1 VCRVARPATYTKA
14 CAPPGKSNHNGGLA
28 VDIQDANSWRTA
40 MTNNGWTK
48 LGDWDPMHYDYNGS

>member
-1 VCRVARPATYTKA
+1 VCLTKA